1 MDSWSLINIIL
12 NMITLINTITT
23 MVICS
28 FIFLLVIIFHRQSR
42 SVPLLL
48 ACYTCLI
55 LFLSSFFLAGMV
67 RSSLYGFLS
76 IALKEHNNTRWCLWR
91 GFLIHA
97 SFCLLYDSYVI
108 QAIYRLF
115 RVVLYRYRHLHTY
128 SLYCLIIVIE
138 TFFGILS
145 ISPVFIRG
153 NVIFLSSEFYCQTP
167 FTNLPAI
174 LFVAIRLF
182 LFPLIAISLIYLYLV
197 NYLHQTNL
205 TQTFY
210 RRRSKRNRKNVII
223 IRRIL
228 LMLAVLI
235 LLGLPSVI
243 FLIIFMF
250 TGHLVSI
257 TYRVGWLSASFSL
270 VFLAYMLIQLTRPL
284 RKTVRKLCPCQ
295 RSSQMSIEHS

>member
-12 NMITLINTITT
+12 NFITLINTITT
-23 MVICS
+23 MFICL
-28 FIFLLVIIFHRQSR
+28 FIFLLVILFHRQSR

-55 LFLSSFFLAGMV
+55 LFFSSFFLAGMV

-76 IALKEHNNTRWCLWR
+76 ITLNEHNNTRWCLWR

-97 SFCLLYDSYVI
+97 TFCVLYDSYVI
-108 QAIYRLF
+108 QAIYRF
-115 RVVLYRYRHLHTY
+115 CRVVLHRYKHLHTY
-128 SLYCLIIVIE
+128 SLYCWMIVIE
-138 TFFGILS
+138 TFVGILS

-153 NVIFLSSEFYCQTP
+153 DVRYLSSEFYCQTS
-167 FTNLPAI
+167 FTNIPAI
-174 LFVAIRLF
+174 LFIALRLF
-182 LFPLIAISLIYLYLV
+182 LIPLIVICLIYIYLV
-197 NYLHQTNL
+197 NYLHRTNL
-205 TQTFY
+205 RQTIY
-210 RRRSKRNRKNVII
+210 HRHSKRNRKNLII

-250 TGHLVSI
+250 TGYLASI

-284 RKTVRKLCPCQ
+284 RKTVRKLCSC
-295 RSSQMSIEHS
+295 RMLSIEHS